1 MQWVV
6 SSYPLRV
13 LEAEAVSTKQ
23 EVADRVSA
31 YLQHGGLLESIVASD
46 IHWHWR
52 YLQCNPDVRFGP
64 MLDHVIDEHIQ
75 AYKLKGIINR
85 SEVARI
91 VDKLVHG
98 G

>member
-1 MQWVV
+1 M
-6 SSYPLRV
+6 
-13 LEAEAVSTKQ
+13 STKQ

-31 YLQHGGLLESIVASD
+31 YLQHGG
-46 IHWHWR
+46 
-52 YLQCNPDVRFGP
+52 P
-64 MLDHVIDEHIQ
+64 MLDHVIDEHIH